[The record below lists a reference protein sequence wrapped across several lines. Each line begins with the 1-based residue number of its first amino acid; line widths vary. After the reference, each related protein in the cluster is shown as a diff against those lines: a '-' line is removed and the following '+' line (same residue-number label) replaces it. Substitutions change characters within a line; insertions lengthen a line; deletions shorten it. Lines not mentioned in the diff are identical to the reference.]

1 MSSRRF
7 DLVSLGPI
15 YALASF
21 GVIAHAFLL
30 AGAAVPSW
38 IWLPSIAAALGLST
52 LRVRQ
57 VDEPTE
63 RSSLGAESAATRLET
78 VLGVVLLAATFAAL
92 TYGAIATPA
101 REWDGFVS
109 WELRARV
116 LAESLTLDQDFFRDP
131 AVFGHTRE
139 YPPLQ
144 PLVLASIARLSGSF
158 AAARLF
164 FPILWLAWLALLE
177 RGFRAARVPS
187 RWRGF
192 GMCAAGL
199 TPVLVDPTMG
209 AVDSGFGEL
218 LCLFAWSGAAV
229 GLLTRHGPLTVAAL
243 ALTILAKPEGIF
255 LSGIFLLTAWVSGNR
270 HALGSALLGAGGAAL
285 LWFPVY
291 TQLTSTTP
299 TSPWLLVAVVA
310 AASIALLASATWLHR
325 RGTSPAAR
333 MGLVAAAIAALV
345 ACAGFLADSLGS
357 QGGVL
362 GLYLSG
368 MDRAVARLDR
378 LGEIGLAMLSTS
390 LAPRHLGLLVAIGFA
405 LVVFAWRDAVYPDLR
420 RLVML
425 GFVGL
430 LAPFLLSPEPDLRH
444 HVSSSLDRLLL
455 QQSGA
460 AWLLVLP
467 WLYRATRPPA
477 QPAGL
482 VAGSTR

>member
-15 YALASF
+15 HALASF
-21 GVIAHAFLL
+21 GMIAHAFLL

-38 IWLPSIAAALGLST
+38 IWLPSIASALGFSMWHARRVDGST
-52 LRVRQ
+52 GL
-57 VDEPTE
+57 P
-63 RSSLGAESAATRLET
+63 SHAAESATPRLERI
-78 VLGVVLLAATFAAL
+78 LGLALLGTTFAAL
-92 TYGAIATPA
+92 ALGAIATPA

-116 LAESLTLDQDFFRDP
+116 LATSPTLEQDFFRDP
-131 AVFGHTRE
+131 AVFAHTRE

-164 FPILWLAWLALLE
+164 FPLLWLAWLALLE
-177 RGFRAARVPS
+177 RGFRAAGVPS
-187 RWRGF
+187 RWRRYGL
-192 GMCAAGL
+192 CAAGL

-218 LCLFAWSGAAV
+218 LCLFAWTGAAV
-229 GLLTRHGPLTVAAL
+229 GLLTRHGPLITAAL
-243 ALTILAKPEGIF
+243 ALTILTKPEGIF
-255 LSGIFLLTAWVSGNR
+255 LAGIFVLTAWVSGNR
-270 HALGSALLGAGGAAL
+270 QALAAALLGAGGAGM
-285 LWFPVY
+285 LWFPTY
-291 TQLTSTTP
+291 ARLTSATP
-299 TSPWLLVAVVA
+299 TSPWLLLAVVGA
-310 AASIALLASATWLHR
+310 GSFALLASATWLQR
-325 RGTSPAAR
+325 RGTSTAAR
-333 MGLVAAAIAALV
+333 SGLVAASIALVV
-345 ACAGFLADSLGS
+345 ACAGFLADSLDS

-368 MDRAVARLDR
+368 MQRAVARLDR
-378 LGEIGLAMLSTS
+378 LGDIGLAMLSTS
-390 LAPRHLGLLVAIGFA
+390 LAPRHLGLLVAIGFV
-405 LVVFAWRDAVYPDLR
+405 LVVFAWRDRGPTELR
-420 RLVML
+420 RLVTL

-430 LAPFLLSPEPDLRH
+430 FAPFLLSPEPDLRH

-467 WLYRATRPPA
+467 WLHRATRLPA